1 MFLVAAGYRKP
12 HVQWR
17 VPARILDAYPPAA
30 AIPLPKNPGDRTISD
45 VRLPFL
51 VVALPFRA

>member
-1 MFLVAAGYRKP
+1 MVAAGYRKP